1 VSRRARGWR
10 FQLCQHVDAQK
21 FRVAFAGFRKLYN
34 FSDDD
39 FRQWIVPITRE
50 LQDFANPMEGRGLE
64 SG

>member
-1 VSRRARGWR
+1 
-10 FQLCQHVDAQK
+10 LCQHVDAQK